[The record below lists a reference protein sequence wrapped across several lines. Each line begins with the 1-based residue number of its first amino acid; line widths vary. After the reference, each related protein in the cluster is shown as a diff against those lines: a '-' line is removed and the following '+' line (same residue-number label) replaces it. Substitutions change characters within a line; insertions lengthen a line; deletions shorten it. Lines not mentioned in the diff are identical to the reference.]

1 MDSQGLKKPSA
12 KVSPLETKGSPPSL
26 MGLLMVKMSCKVS
39 NWGIRNTSNV
49 CRRRNPFVKYM
60 IMTSKIGDCAYV
72 FLLTRKRGCVDK
84 VEVLVFDA

>member
-1 MDSQGLKKPSA
+1 MVDSQGLKKPSA

-26 MGLLMVKMSCKVS
+26 MGLLMVKMSCKVL

-60 IMTSKIGDCAYV
+60 IMTSKIVRV